1 MGLVSILEE
10 LFTEFFLLLQK
21 ASKLVPHYHKMI
33 FSYKSLLL
41 YICDVHRNLFDCL
54 INSSISS
61 PAMETAKFFCRF
73 SCFKLICYCSTILLR
88 KQKKFAFLSS
98 QDKSL
103 ICLRAIY
110 GKLSDRCRLR
120 QEEVYECENCDG
132 CPFAERCKKTDKN
145 RKVRINREL
154 TAMHQEVVKNL
165 ESIQG
170 ALLRTNRSIQVE
182 STFGIRKK

>member
-1 MGLVSILEE
+1 MFYLNTPNT
-10 LFTEFFLLLQK
+10 FEFGDLLG
-21 ASKLVPHYHKMI
+21 SSSMI
-33 FSYKSLLL
+33 FSSKFLHSNSFLFFIGHFDHLDPILTLLSTRRSTR
-41 YICDVHRNLFDCL
+41 Y
-54 INSSISS
+54 SSH
-61 PAMETAKFFCRF
+61 
-73 SCFKLICYCSTILLR
+73 CSTILLR
-88 KQKKFAFLSS
+88 KQKKFACLSS

-110 GKLSDRCRLR
+110 GKLPDRCRLR

-170 ALLRTNRSIQVE
+170 ALLRMNRSIQVE
-182 STFGIRKK
+182 STFGISKK

>member
-1 MGLVSILEE
+1 
-10 LFTEFFLLLQK
+10 
-21 ASKLVPHYHKMI
+21 MI
-33 FSYKSLLL
+33 F
-41 YICDVHRNLFDCL
+41 HT
-54 INSSISS
+54 S
-61 PAMETAKFFCRF
+61 P
-73 SCFKLICYCSTILLR
+73 SCFTYAMYIGIFSTVLSTRRSLPQR
-88 KQKKFAFLSS
+88 WKRRSSSAVFPVLNSFATAALYFCVNKKSSLAFHLKI
-98 QDKSL
+98 KSL

-110 GKLSDRCRLR
+110 GKLPDRCRLR

-170 ALLRTNRSIQVE
+170 ALLRMNRSIQVE